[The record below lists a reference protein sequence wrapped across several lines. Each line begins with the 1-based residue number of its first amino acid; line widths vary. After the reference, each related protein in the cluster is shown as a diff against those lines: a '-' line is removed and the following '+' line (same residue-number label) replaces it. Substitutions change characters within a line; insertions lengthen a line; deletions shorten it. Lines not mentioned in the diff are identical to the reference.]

1 MPISAYARGNAD
13 GVADVRAAWLAWFKD
28 LPAELQDAIRLADA
42 ERRQREA
49 FKLATSKNPY
59 IRPTDP
65 IRW

>member
-1 MPISAYARGNAD
+1 MPLSAYAKGNAD

-28 LPAELQDAIRLADA
+28 LPAELQEAIRLADS

-49 FKLATSKNPY
+49 FALATSSKYPL
-59 IRPTDP
+59 RPTSP